1 MANLRRLCRLLAA
14 CHDDL
19 AGADGLD
26 DLVLGEHG
34 DGGIDL
40 RALTGDHH
48 DHGSGREIDGLATEV
63 LGDLERAGA
72 VVRRAQNL
80 DEHHFL
86 GDGILAGMLE
96 AMDYIDQF
104 SDLLDD
110 LLKAGGVAGDTDR
123 HPGKGRVAALGDDE
137 GIDIESAAGE
147 YLADAHEDAR
157 LVLDEDGEG
166 VAGGDGSGRHKL

>member
-1 MANLRRLCRLLAA
+1 MACWRLGGLFPTS
-14 CHDDL
+14 HHDL

-34 DGGIDL
+34 DGGVDF
-40 RALTGDHH
+40 RAVAGDHD
-48 DHGSGREIDGLATEV
+48 DHGSGREIDGLAAEM

-72 VVRRAQNL
+72 VFRGAEDL

-86 GDGILAGMLE
+86 GDGIMAGVLE

-110 LLKAGGVAGDTDR
+110 LLKAGGVAGDADR

-137 GIDIESAAGE
+137 GIDIERAAGE

-166 VAGGDGSGRHKL
+166 VAGGNGSGGHKL